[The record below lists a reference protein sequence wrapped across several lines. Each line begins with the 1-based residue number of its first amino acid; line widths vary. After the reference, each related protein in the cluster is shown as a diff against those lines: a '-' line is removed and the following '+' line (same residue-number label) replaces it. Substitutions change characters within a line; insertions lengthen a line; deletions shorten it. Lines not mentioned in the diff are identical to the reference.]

1 MSVWKGPVHRA
12 PPKEAGATRDETMTK
27 AMIGMAAALFGAGAA
42 PAQPPAGAPPQK
54 VVNVTV
60 YGSDPCPKSSEGV
73 VVVCG
78 RRTDN
83 ERYRIPKELRRREQQ
98 PSETSWASRAR
109 GLEEASRPS
118 MPGSCSVVGSWGQT
132 GCFQQMLRQW
142 SAARAAARSAAA
154 SPP

>member
-1 MSVWKGPVHRA
+1 
-12 PPKEAGATRDETMTK
+12 
-27 AMIGMAAALFGAGAA
+27 MAAAMLLAGG
-42 PAQPPAGAPPQK
+42 PALGEVPAEDGPKK

-60 YGSDPCPKSSEGV
+60 YGSDPCPKGSAGE

-83 ERYRIPKELRRREQQ
+83 ERYRIPKELRKREQQ
-98 PSETSWASRAR
+98 PSETSWAARAR

-132 GCFQQMLRQW
+132 GCFQQMIRQW
-142 SAARAAARSAAA
+142 AAARSAARSA
-154 SPP
+154 AANQP

>member
-1 MSVWKGPVHRA
+1 MI
-12 PPKEAGATRDETMTK
+12 K
-27 AMIGMAAALFGAGAA
+27 ALTGIAAAVVGAGAA
-42 PAQPPAGAPPQK
+42 LAQTAEAPPQR

-60 YGSDPCPKSSEGV
+60 YGNEPCPKSSEGV

-78 RRTDN
+78 HRSDN

-98 PSETSWASRAR
+98 PSATSWASRAR

-142 SAARAAARSAAA
+142 SAARAQARSEAA
-154 SPP
+154 SRP

>member
-1 MSVWKGPVHRA
+1 
-12 PPKEAGATRDETMTK
+12 MTK
-27 AMIGMAAALFGAGAA
+27 ALIGMAAALLAAGAA
-42 PAQPPAGAPPQK
+42 SGQPGAAEPPPQK

-60 YGSDPCPKSSEGV
+60 YGTDPCPKSTEGV

-78 RRTDN
+78 RRSDN

-98 PSETSWASRAR
+98 PSETSWAARTR

-118 MPGSCSVVGSWGQT
+118 MPGSCSPVGSWGQT

-142 SAARAAARSAAA
+142 SAARAQARTDAA
-154 SPP
+154 SHP